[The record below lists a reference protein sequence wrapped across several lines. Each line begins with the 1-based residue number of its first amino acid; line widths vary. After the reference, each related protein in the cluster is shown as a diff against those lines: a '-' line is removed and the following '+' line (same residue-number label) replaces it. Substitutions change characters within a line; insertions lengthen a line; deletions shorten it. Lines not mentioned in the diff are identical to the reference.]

1 MTDKWADWL
10 LNKRYGSN
18 IENKKKILEALYP
31 IRDKI
36 ISNADIN
43 QGDIAL
49 DIGCGDG
56 LIGIA
61 LLEKVGK
68 NGRVIFNDI
77 SKELLEGCKKFLE
90 TQILQE
96 NAIFLESSVENLVGI
111 ADGTVDVI
119 TGRSV
124 LIYVDKKPKAFEEF
138 FRVLKKGGRL
148 SIFEPINR
156 FQFARQQKE
165 TFMGYDL
172 SPLGDIAKK
181 FLAVYRKNDENNP
194 MTNFDERDLILFLR
208 NLRFEKIQLE
218 YTAYI
223 GLGEKFEDW
232 DFFYNF
238 SPNPNSPS
246 LSDALDQS
254 LTTDEKKILINYL
267 KPLVQNSPPEVYS
280 AYCFL
285 RAVK

>member
-1 MTDKWADWL
+1 
-10 LNKRYGSN
+10 
-18 IENKKKILEALYP
+18 
-31 IRDKI
+31 
-36 ISNADIN
+36 
-43 QGDIAL
+43 
-49 DIGCGDG
+49 

-77 SKELLEGCKKFLE
+77 SKELLESCKKFLE

-96 NAIFLESSVENLVGI
+96 NAVFLESSVENLVGI

-124 LIYVDKKPKAFEEF
+124 LIYVDNKPKAFEEF

-165 TFMGYDL
+165 TFMEYDL

-194 MTNFDERDLILFLR
+194 MTNFDERDLILF
-208 NLRFEKIQLE
+208 F
-218 YTAYI
+218 
-223 GLGEKFEDW
+223 EKFE
-232 DFFYNF
+232 
-238 SPNPNSPS
+238 
-246 LSDALDQS
+246 
-254 LTTDEKKILINYL
+254 
-267 KPLVQNSPPEVYS
+267 V
-280 AYCFL
+280 
-285 RAVK
+285 